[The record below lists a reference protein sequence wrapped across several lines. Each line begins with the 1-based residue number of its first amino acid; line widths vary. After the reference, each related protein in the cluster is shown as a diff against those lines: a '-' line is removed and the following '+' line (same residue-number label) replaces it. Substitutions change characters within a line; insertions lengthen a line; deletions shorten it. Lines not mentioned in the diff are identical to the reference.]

1 MKPFKTH
8 RQQLS
13 ILRSRGLLITDGSK
27 AMRILERENYYTV
40 INGYKDFFLLRDK
53 SDVLV
58 NPERYKDNATF
69 EEIYTLF
76 KFDRELRNCLLEYLL
91 MFEASLKSKISYR
104 FSENYQDAHA
114 YLIYKNY
121 SRETS
126 KLKDV
131 LGVIATLSSTLK
143 NKSKN
148 KTISHYL
155 DKHEGV
161 PLWVLVKYLTLG
173 NINYLYNCLTE
184 LLRNKIAKD
193 FGDAYNRDYSCRIQF
208 TTQMLDDILKTANF
222 FRNVCAHEERLYN
235 YKLHNPARSRAV
247 SRTLNVPISKIDKG
261 NLYSIVVFLKL
272 VLPKSEYKQFIK
284 KLDRLLKS
292 YSNEFSSA
300 NFNEIM
306 LAMGFDEGWKSE
318 VL

>member
-8 RQQLS
+8 RQQLT
-13 ILRSRGLLITDGSK
+13 ILRSRGLLINDGSK
-27 AMRILERENYYTV
+27 AMRILERENYYTL
-40 INGYKDFFLLRDK
+40 INGYKDFFLLRDEANT
-53 SDVLV
+53 LV
-58 NPERYKDNATF
+58 RPEQYKDNATF

-76 KFDRELRNCLLEYLL
+76 NFDRELRNCLLEYLL
-91 MFEASLKSKISYR
+91 KFEASLKSKLSYR
-104 FSENYQDAHA
+104 FSEKYQDEHA

-121 SRETS
+121 SRETG

-131 LGVIATLSSTLK
+131 LGVIATLSNTLK
-143 NKSKN
+143 SKSKN

-173 NINYLYNCLTE
+173 NINYLYGCLTE
-184 LLRNKIAKD
+184 PLRNKIAKD
-193 FGDAYNRDYSCRIQF
+193 FGDSYNREYSCQIQF

-235 YKLHNPARSRAV
+235 YKLYNPSRSRAI
-247 SRTLNVPISKIDKG
+247 SRTLSIPTHDIDKG
-261 NLYSIVVFLKL
+261 NVYSVIVFLKL
-272 VLPKSEYKQFIK
+272 VLPKSEYKDFIK
-284 KLDRLLKS
+284 KLNKLINN

-306 LAMGFDEGWKSE
+306 LAMGFSEDWKSK

>member
-8 RQQLS
+8 RQQLT
-13 ILRSRGLLITDGSK
+13 ILRSRGLLINNGSK

-40 INGYKDFFLLRDK
+40 INGYKDFFLLKDET
-53 SDVLV
+53 
-58 NPERYKDNATF
+58 NEFIIPERYKDNATF

-104 FSENYQDAHA
+104 FSEKYQDEHA

-121 SRETS
+121 SRETG

-131 LGVIATLSSTLK
+131 LGVIATLSNTLK
-143 NKSKN
+143 SKSKN

-173 NINYLYNCLTE
+173 NINYLYACLTE
-184 LLRNKIAKD
+184 SLRNKIAKD
-193 FGDAYNRDYSCRIQF
+193 FGDSYNRDYCCRIQF
-208 TTQMLDDILKTANF
+208 TTQMLDDSLKIANF

-235 YKLHNPARSRAV
+235 YKLNSPSRSRAI
-247 SRTLNVPISKIDKG
+247 SRTLDIPIQRLDKG
-261 NLYSIVVFLKL
+261 NVYSVIVFLKL
-272 VLPKSEYKQFIK
+272 VLPKSDYKRFIG
-284 KLDRLLKS
+284 KLGKLINS
-292 YSNEFSSA
+292 YSDEFTSA

-306 LAMGFDEGWKSE
+306 FAMGFDEDWKSNI
-318 VL
+318 L

>member
-8 RQQLS
+8 RQQLT
-13 ILRSRGLLITDGSK
+13 ILRSRGLLVNNGSK
-27 AMRILERENYYTV
+27 AIRILERENYYTV
-40 INGYKDFFLLRDK
+40 INGYKDFFLLRDEK
-53 SDVLV
+53 NALV
-58 NPERYKDNATF
+58 RPERYKDNATF

-91 MFEASLKSKISYR
+91 KFEASLKSKISYR
-104 FSENYQDAHA
+104 FSEKYKDAHA

-121 SRETS
+121 SRD
-126 KLKDV
+126 KGKVKDV

-173 NINYLYNCLTE
+173 NINYLYGCLTE
-184 LLRNKIAKD
+184 SLRNKIAKD
-193 FGDAYNRDYSCRIQF
+193 FGDSYNRDYSCRIQF
-208 TTQMLDDILKTANF
+208 TPQMLDAILKTANF

-235 YKLHNPARSRAV
+235 YKINTPSRSRDI
-247 SRTLNVPISKIDKG
+247 SRTLNIPIDDINKG
-261 NLYSIVVFLKL
+261 NVYSVVIFLKL
-272 VLPKSEYKQFIK
+272 VLPKSEYRNFIK
-284 KLDRLLKS
+284 KLDKLINN
-292 YSNEFSSA
+292 YSSQFSSA

-306 LAMGFDEGWKSE
+306 LAMGFNDDWKFKTS
-318 VL
+318 